1 MKYAARKSK
10 LISEINITPFTD
22 VILVLLIIFMITTPL
37 VIQSSI
43 KINLPEASSASPAQ
57 TFQKQARILIS
68 SEGLTYLDDKLVTGR
83 ELRVALRQKHQ
94 EVPDIE
100 VVLLADKLVR
110 FKEIVDVLDILH
122 ELDIKKLNITTR
134 TEK

>member
-1 MKYAARKSK
+1 MKFTTRKAR
-10 LISEINITPFTD
+10 LIAEINITPFTD

-43 KINLPEASSASPAQ
+43 KINLPEASSATPAQ
-57 TFQKQARILIS
+57 IFQKQVRIVIS
-68 SEGLTYLDDKLVTGR
+68 NEGLMYLDDKLMTER
-83 ELRVALRQKHQ
+83 ELRKTLRMKHQ
-94 EVPDIE
+94 QMPDLE

-122 ELDIKKLNITTR
+122 ELNISKLNITTR

>member
-1 MKYAARKSK
+1 MKFISRKQK
-10 LISEINITPFTD
+10 LMAEINITPFTD

-43 KINLPEASSASPAQ
+43 RINLPEAASAMPAQ
-57 TFQKQARILIS
+57 TFRQQARIVITN
-68 SEGLTYLDDKLVTGR
+68 EGLMYLDDQLITEK
-83 ELRVALRQKHQ
+83 ELREMLRRKHQ
-94 EVPDIE
+94 ETPELE

-122 ELDIKKLNITTR
+122 ELNIQKLNITTR
-134 TEK
+134 SEK